1 LFKYNRPRFIA
12 YKEAPVLRIILVRH
26 GQTDW
31 NDGAAAGEHF
41 RGRID
46 IALNATGI
54 AQAKSVANCLAL
66 VDVKAIYASPLQR
79 AMDTAR
85 PVAAKHDLAVSP
97 FQGLLD
103 IDYGLW
109 GSRSHRQVAAKWPEM
124 YRKWKTAPQ
133 EVQIPGGESLDEVRQ
148 RIDQALEILSR
159 DHDGEIVVLVGHQ
172 VVNKVL
178 VCRLLGLDNSAFW
191 RIRQDTGCINRFD
204 YDGQTATALTINETG
219 HLPIHPRA
227 LDELHPT

>member
-1 LFKYNRPRFIA
+1 M
-12 YKEAPVLRIILVRH
+12 LRIILVRH

-31 NDGAAAGEHF
+31 NDGAASGEHF

-54 AQAKSVANCLAL
+54 AQARSVGDCLAL
-66 VDVKAIYASPLQR
+66 VDVKAIYASPLRR

-85 PVAAKHDLAVSP
+85 PIAARHDLEVSP

-103 IDYGLW
+103 IDYGQW
-109 GSRSHRQVAAKWPEM
+109 GSRSHREVAAQWPEL
-124 YRKWKTAPQ
+124 YQQWRTAPQ
-133 EVQIPGGESLDEVRQ
+133 AVQIPGGESLGKVRQ
-148 RIDQALEILSR
+148 RIDQALETLSTH
-159 DHDGEIVVLVGHQ
+159 HDGEIVVLVGHQ

-204 YDGQTATALTINETG
+204 YDGETATALTINEIG
-219 HLPIHPRA
+219 HLPVHPRA
-227 LDELHPT
+227 LDELQPA